1 MDYQSFSDEKL
12 AEMAKAGDSVAMEV
26 LINRCRQM
34 VLSVARTYF
43 LTGGDTEDL
52 IQEGMIGVF
61 KAVTNYDCKS
71 NFKAYAFVCVKTSIL
86 SLIKKYSAEKHK
98 PLNNYFSL
106 SGNPDFD
113 CDKTDIAVDENF
125 EPEKEYINNESVLEL
140 RANIKNVLSN
150 YENQI
155 LGLYLQGYS
164 YDEIANMSGKNVKSI
179 DNAIQRIR
187 KKLSSREFKV
197 N

>member
-1 MDYQSFSDEKL
+1 MDYQSLSDEKL
-12 AEMAKAGDSVAMEV
+12 AEIAKSGDTVAMEI

-43 LTGGDTEDL
+43 LAGGDTEDL

-71 NFKAYAFVCVKTSIL
+71 NFKAYAFVCIKTSIL
-86 SLIKKYSAEKHK
+86 SLIKRYSAEKHK
-98 PLNNYFSL
+98 PLTNYISL
-106 SGNPDFD
+106 SGYADFD
-113 CDKTDIAVDENF
+113 SDKTDIVLDENY
-125 EPEKEYINNESVLEL
+125 EPEREYINKESVLEL
-140 RANIKNVLSN
+140 KATIKNALSN

-155 LGLYLQGYS
+155 LSLYLQGYS
-164 YDEIANMSGKNVKSI
+164 YDEIANISKKNTKSI

-187 KKLSSREFKV
+187 KKLASKEFKL